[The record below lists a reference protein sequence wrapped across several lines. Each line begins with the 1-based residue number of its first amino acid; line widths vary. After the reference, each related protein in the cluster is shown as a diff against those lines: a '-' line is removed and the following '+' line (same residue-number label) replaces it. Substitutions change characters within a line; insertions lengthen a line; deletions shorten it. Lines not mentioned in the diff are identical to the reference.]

1 MFFQVTITIGDVGDA
16 KMSRGI
22 VLALMSAV
30 FYAAYLVLVKHK
42 SDTDEKI
49 NIPFF
54 FGERNFVFIFLFPL
68 IY

>member
-1 MFFQVTITIGDVGDA
+1 MIIDSQVTITIGNVGDA

-22 VLALMSAV
+22 VLALLSAL

-42 SDTDEKI
+42 NDSEEKI

-54 FGERNFVFIFLFPL
+54 FGKKNHL
-68 IY
+68 IHANYY